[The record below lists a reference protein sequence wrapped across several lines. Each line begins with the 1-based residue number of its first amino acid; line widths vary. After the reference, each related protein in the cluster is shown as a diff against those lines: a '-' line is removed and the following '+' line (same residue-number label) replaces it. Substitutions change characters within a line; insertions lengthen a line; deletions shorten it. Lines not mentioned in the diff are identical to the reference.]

1 MRSREWDQE
10 QNGPPAPK
18 IKPTH
23 SRVFDTNSPFAVLV
37 KNTHDLIVT
46 TFRII
51 VPKNKNRFLRRRPGT
66 PSLPFGDS
74 TRVRKL
80 L

>member
-46 TFRII
+46 T
-51 VPKNKNRFLRRRPGT
+51 VPYHCSKEQK
-66 PSLPFGDS
+66 SIS
-74 TRVRKL
+74 
-80 L
+80 